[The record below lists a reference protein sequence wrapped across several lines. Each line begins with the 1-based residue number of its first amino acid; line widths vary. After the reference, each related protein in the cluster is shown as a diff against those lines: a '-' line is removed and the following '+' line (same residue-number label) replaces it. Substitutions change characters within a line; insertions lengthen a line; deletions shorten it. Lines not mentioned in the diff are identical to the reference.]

1 MSSPVPPVPPA
12 PAPIAPR
19 RSGGVWRKVLIGCG
33 IAALLIVVC
42 FVGLILYLKQR
53 PEAVTDVVMNQ
64 VESHYASDVTPQDK
78 EQLRS
83 AYRDFRK
90 ALQEHRVSREPLD
103 RMRTTLIATG
113 PQNQISREQ
122 VRDLARL
129 FRQSAGGAAVT
140 PSGEPSPAASTPSPR
155 PSP

>member
-1 MSSPVPPVPPA
+1 VSTPIPPVP
-12 PAPIAPR
+12 APIEPR
-19 RSGGVWRKVLIGCG
+19 RSSGIWRKVLIGCG
-33 IAALLIVVC
+33 IAALLIVIC
-42 FVGLILYLKQR
+42 FVGLILYLRQR

-78 EQLRS
+78 EELRS

-103 RMRTTLIATG
+103 RMRTTLIAG
-113 PQNQISREQ
+113 PQNEISREQ
-122 VRDLARL
+122 VRELAGL
-129 FRQSAGGAAVT
+129 FRRAAGGAAAT
-140 PSGEPSPAASTPSPR
+140 PASAPPPSVAAPPPR

>member
-1 MSSPVPPVPPA
+1 VSTPIPPA
-12 PAPIAPR
+12 PAPIEPR

-42 FVGLILYLKQR
+42 LVGLILYLRQR

-78 EQLRS
+78 EELRS

-103 RMRTTLIATG
+103 RMRTTLVAG
-113 PQNQISREQ
+113 PKSEISREQ
-122 VRDLARL
+122 VRELAAL
-129 FRQSAGGAAVT
+129 FRRAAGGAAAT
-140 PSGEPSPAASTPSPR
+140 PASAPPPSVAAPSPR